1 VEKMDNTKPEIP
13 NELGVIRIADEV
25 VSTVAGLA
33 AVEVEGVA
41 SMSGGWG
48 TDLVEKLG
56 KKNLGKGIK
65 VDATGEQTV
74 IDIFIIIEY
83 GYAIPKVAENV
94 QKEVKLAVESMTG
107 LTVSAV
113 NVHVVAVMTKKVLT
127 PDVEGMTEIQLD

>member
-1 VEKMDNTKPEIP
+1 MENNKPEIP
-13 NELGVIRIADEV
+13 NDLGVIRIADEV

-56 KKNLGKGIK
+56 KRNLGKGIK
-65 VDATGEQTV
+65 VDATGEKTI
-74 IDIFIIIEY
+74 IDIFIVIEF

-94 QKEVKLAVESMTG
+94 QKEVKVAVESMTG
-107 LTVSAV
+107 LTVAAV
-113 NVHVVAVMTKKVLT
+113 NVHVVSVMTKKT
-127 PDVEGMTEIQLD
+127 PGEEVEGLSDNQAD